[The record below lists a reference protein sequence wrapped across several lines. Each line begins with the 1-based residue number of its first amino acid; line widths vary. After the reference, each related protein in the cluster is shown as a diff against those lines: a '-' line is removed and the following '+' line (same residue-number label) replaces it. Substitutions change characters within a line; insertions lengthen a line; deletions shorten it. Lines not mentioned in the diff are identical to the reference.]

1 MYISVE
7 NSNTK
12 NGKTKKKEK
21 KKEKKRVE
29 WDSNPALL
37 ALRDYT

>member
-1 MYISVE
+1 MYIFVE
-7 NSNTK
+7 NNNTK
-12 NGKTKKKEK
+12 NGKTKKKR
-21 KKEKKRVE
+21 KEKKRVE